1 MTSFA
6 NDFAPSMRA
15 ASFDGPKH
23 AMPAALTASATPS
36 TRGTSGPMITRFAAI
51 RCARATTASP
61 DVTSTSYW
69 SAIAAVPALPGAT
82 DKPST
87 SGSRRSASS
96 SACSRAPDPITRTC
110 TGANPN
116 RSARRSPGHT
126 LEATVYGL
134 WEVPP
139 VTRGG
144 VAVTTFQSAC
154 PFGPGSDSPRV
165 ASLLPPG
172 SDSPRVASL
181 LPPGYDFTDP
191 DVLLKGI
198 PVTEFAELRKTAP
211 VWWNEQGESIFD
223 DGGYWVISRHEDIKS
238 ISRNGELWSTNAKG
252 AVMRLPDGVTA
263 DQLDLT
269 KALLINHDAPEHT
282 RLRKLVSRLFTP
294 RSVAALEEKL
304 AVASRDIVAAAAEK
318 DSGNFVED
326 IAMNLP
332 LQAIADLIGVPEAD
346 REKLFGW
353 TNSIM
358 NTDDPDFDSDP
369 TTANAELMGYAYNM
383 AEERRRCPA
392 DDIVTRLVQAD
403 MDGEAMGDVEFAFF
417 VILLAVAGNET
428 TRNAMTHG
436 INAFFEHPDQWELF
450 KRERPDTAVDEI
462 VRWATPVHCFQRT
475 ALADNEIGGVTIREG
490 QRVGLFYS
498 SANYAEAVFDRPFE
512 FNILRDPNPH
522 LAFGGNGAHFCIGA
536 NLARMEIKLIFNEI
550 AGQIPNIA
558 KLSEP
563 QRLRSGWIN
572 GVKDLPVSYG

>member
-1 MTSFA
+1 
-6 NDFAPSMRA
+6 
-15 ASFDGPKH
+15 
-23 AMPAALTASATPS
+23 
-36 TRGTSGPMITRFAAI
+36 
-51 RCARATTASP
+51 
-61 DVTSTSYW
+61 
-69 SAIAAVPALPGAT
+69 
-82 DKPST
+82 
-87 SGSRRSASS
+87 
-96 SACSRAPDPITRTC
+96 
-110 TGANPN
+110 
-116 RSARRSPGHT
+116 
-126 LEATVYGL
+126 
-134 WEVPP
+134 
-139 VTRGG
+139 
-144 VAVTTFQSAC
+144 VTTFQSAC

-252 AVMRLPDGVTA
+252 AVMRLPDGVTSE
-263 DQLDLT
+263 QLDLT

-282 RLRKLVSRLFTP
+282 RLRKIVSRLFTP
-294 RSVAALEEKL
+294 RAVAALEETL
-304 AVASRDIVAAAAEK
+304 AKSARDIVAAAAEK

-392 DDIVTRLVQAD
+392 DDIVTRLIEAD
-403 MDGEAMGDVEFAFF
+403 VDGEAMGDVEFAFF

-436 INAFFEHPDQWELF
+436 MNAFFDHPDQWELF
-450 KRERPDTAVDEI
+450 KRERPATAVDEI

-475 ALADNEIGGVTIREG
+475 ATADVELGGARIKAG

-498 SANYAEAVFDRPFE
+498 SANYDDEGFERPFE
-512 FNILRDPNPH
+512 FDITRNPNPH
-522 LAFGGNGAHFCIGA
+522 LSFGGNGAHFCIGA
-536 NLARMEIKLIFNEI
+536 NLARMEIKLIFHEL
-550 AGQIPNIA
+550 ADQIPDIA
-558 KLSEP
+558 KLGEP

-572 GVKDLPVSYG
+572 GVKDLPVSYRG